1 MYYQHAHNW
10 LQAFWYETLIHK
22 TLFIMFQKSLN
33 KTITT
38 TTSYNG

>member
-1 MYYQHAHNW
+1 
-10 LQAFWYETLIHK
+10 
-22 TLFIMFQKSLN
+22 MFQKSLN